1 MKKYFTNSITT
12 GATRD
17 EVESVL
23 LNVEQIMAW
32 NPAISKVVSINI
44 NTFSIHRDQKA
55 IVNDE
60 IISVAKDDG
69 KIIWHSHGKKLEYK
83 LVFEL
88 LASGQQ
94 TVTTETLFVV
104 DDGYLPLGLLR
115 PIAKNAF
122 NHNLQMLGELCDKF
136 VS

>member
-12 GATRD
+12 GVARD

-32 NPAISKVVSINI
+32 NPSISKVVPIDI

-60 IISVAKDDG
+60 IISVAKDNG
-69 KIIWHSHGKKLEYK
+69 KIIWYSHGKKLEYK

-94 TVTTETLFVV
+94 TVITETLFVV